1 MMNFNTFLHRFT
13 QLIQPHR
20 AQQLA
25 KEHGWAK
32 RRGKI
37 PAFEFLLSAV
47 GQGSA
52 LQLTLNA
59 QASALSQ
66 TVTRQA
72 IDQRYNPAAVR
83 FFEAAFRESLATSLT
98 WKTDS
103 VMVRLLQ
110 QRFGAVR
117 LFDSTHCSCADALAH
132 LFPACGG
139 GGGQAGLK
147 VLLSYEYGAGQLHPL
162 AVLPANCSD
171 QGLADQAAQEVG
183 PGELGLFDKGFYKAQ
198 SLRAIQERGGY
209 FLLPWP
215 HSVSVWE
222 RDAAG
227 QRNPQPLNLAAG
239 LKASTQACVEW
250 SGVELGQ
257 TQNSRLGPL
266 RLVAYRLPEE
276 NANRRRAQLR
286 EKYRTQGRLP
296 SAVALELAGWLILL
310 TNAPA
315 PLLPTTAL
323 SYLYR
328 VRWQIEL
335 VFKQCK
341 SVLRLDVLPS
351 ENECRVQCEVWA
363 RLLNALLTFVW
374 YQHANAAAGQL
385 YECELSF
392 AKVAK
397 LLQQEGQALIRTL
410 FSCPEWIATDFR
422 SLWNKLLKLAR
433 KERQPSRPTT
443 WENLCAFLLEV
454 PTT

>member
-1 MMNFNTFLHRFT
+1 MINFNTLLQRLT

-20 AQQLA
+20 ARQLA
-25 KEHGWAK
+25 VEHGWCK
-32 RRGKI
+32 RQGKI
-37 PAFEFLLSAV
+37 SPFEFLWSAL
-47 GQGSA
+47 GQSSA

-59 QASALSQ
+59 QASTLTQ

-83 FFEAAFRESLATSLT
+83 FFEAAWAEALATSLN

-103 VMVRLLQ
+103 VMGRLLQ
-110 QRFGAVR
+110 QHFGAVR
-117 LFDSTHCSCADALAH
+117 LFDSTHCACADALAH

-139 GGGQAGLK
+139 GGGRAGLK
-147 VLLSYEYGAGQLHPL
+147 VLLSYEYGAGQLQPL
-162 AVLPANCSD
+162 AVVPANRSD
-171 QGLADQAAQEVG
+171 QGLADQAAQHVG
-183 PGELGLFDKGFYKAQ
+183 PGEVGLFDKGFYKAQ

-209 FLLPWP
+209 FVLPWP
-215 HSVSVWE
+215 HSVSLWE
-222 RDAAG
+222 GDAAG
-227 QRNPQPLNLAAG
+227 QPHPQPLNLAAA
-239 LKASTQACVEW
+239 LKASTAACVEW
-250 SGVELGQ
+250 SGVQLGQ
-257 TQNSRLGPL
+257 SQSSHLGPV

-286 EKYRTQGRLP
+286 EKYRTQGRQP

-315 PLLPTTAL
+315 GVLPNTAL

-335 VFKQCK
+335 VFKQFK

-363 RLLNALLTFVW
+363 RLLNAVLTFVW
-374 YQHANAAAGQL
+374 YAHANAAAGQL
-385 YECELSF
+385 YQCELSF

-397 LLQQEGQALIRTL
+397 LLQQEGQALVRTL
-410 FSCPEWIATDFR
+410 FRYRERIASDFR
-422 SLWNKLLKLAR
+422 SLWHKLLKLAR